1 MSFAPVDFLVVAIL
15 GLAVTRGLLRGLLRE
30 AFSIAS
36 LAVAVIS
43 VKLFT
48 DDIARWLLQVSDG
61 QVGELGAPWIAGF
74 LIVLTAIGLTTAA
87 GRLLRRSAKAAG
99 LGWADRA
106 GGLLMGTAEGV
117 LVAGIILSVGIYFF
131 GRSHEILANSRS
143 LEAMDQ
149 LEEFARSGNIDLDQ
163 FTLPSVAAPP
173 PDTESD

>member
-61 QVGELGAPWIAGF
+61 QVGELVAPWIAGF
-74 LIVLTAIGLTTAA
+74 LIVLTAIGITTAA

-117 LVAGIILSVGIYFF
+117 LVAGIILSVSIYFF
-131 GRSHEILANSRS
+131 GRGHEVLVNSRS

-149 LEEFARSGNIDLDQ
+149 LEEFARSGEISLDD
-163 FTLPSVAAPP
+163 FSLPSIAAPP
-173 PDTESD
+173 PDSESN

>member
-1 MSFAPVDFLVVAIL
+1 MAFAPVDFLVMAIF

-30 AFSIAS
+30 SFSIAS
-36 LAVAVIS
+36 LAAAVIS
-43 VKLFT
+43 VRLFS
-48 DDIARWLLQVSDG
+48 DDIARWLLQISGG
-61 QVGELGAPWIAGF
+61 QVGELAAPWIAGF
-74 LIVLTAIGLTTAA
+74 LIVLTAIGITTAA

-149 LEEFARSGNIDLDQ
+149 LEEIARSGEIDLDQ
-163 FTLPSVAAPP
+163 FNLPSVAAPP